1 MLFSCGKLG
10 DEWSEDQEVTEEL
23 EALTCLIYGF
33 AWEKSVNT
41 VRNIIL
47 SKVVGE
53 KASSQS
59 NLKWISPGFYIADS
73 FALQFARVKY
83 GLVHYKYAHKTIF
96 FRHNF
101 Y

>member
-1 MLFSCGKLG
+1 MLPVFLLLFSCGKLG

-59 NLKWISPGFYIADS
+59 NLKWISPGFYLVET
-73 FALQFARVKY
+73 ALPY
-83 GLVHYKYAHKTIF
+83 TLPE
-96 FRHNF
+96 
-101 Y
+101 